1 MIDSNAH
8 KQARETMSPAPRETR
23 AITDEEETDGS
34 SNVDEY
40 DTDSGTDKRPG
51 RMAWQER
58 LRKGVRHMTRM
69 GPRGN
74 QLPEVGAHCIIIV
87 GNTRQDVGQ
96 LAQVTEQKAQ
106 MVQVQYRGA
115 KNRRLESKL
124 KRPSSLIMLEK
135 GLTMKQD
142 RYGTVWICSE
152 E

>member
-1 MIDSNAH
+1 MRTSE
-8 KQARETMSPAPRETR
+8 QEETMSPAPRETR

-34 SNVDEY
+34 SNVDVY
-40 DTDSGTDKRPG
+40 DTDSIPEKRQR

-69 GPRGN
+69 EPRGN
-74 QLPEVGAHCIIIV
+74 QLPDIGAHCVIVV
-87 GNTRQDVGQ
+87 GNAKQEVGQ
-96 LAQVTEQKAQ
+96 LAQITEQKAQ

-115 KNRRLESKL
+115 RNRRLESKL

-135 GLTMKQD
+135 GLTMRQD
-142 RYGTVWICSE
+142 EYGTVWICSE

>member
-1 MIDSNAH
+1 MRTSE
-8 KQARETMSPAPRETR
+8 QEETMSPAPRETR

-34 SNVDEY
+34 SNVDGY
-40 DTDSGTDKRPG
+40 DTDSIPEKRQR

-69 GPRGN
+69 EPRGN
-74 QLPEVGAHCIIIV
+74 QLPDVGTHCVIVV
-87 GNTRQDVGQ
+87 GNAKQEVGQ
-96 LAQVTEQKAQ
+96 LAQITEQKAQ

-115 KNRRLESKL
+115 RNRRLESKL

-135 GLTMKQD
+135 GLTMRQD
-142 RYGTVWICSE
+142 EYGTVWICSE